1 MNLIYITSAL
11 NRAAFVFYILF
22 ALINIKNVYW
32 LFLYSTVVLAVL
44 SIRKIHKVMIFI
56 LILLPIAFLKDTQTA
71 VFLLAA
77 SIIFFRLFRDYNTL
91 MDYYFFKDFFI
102 TANKV
107 LGAATIIHIFI
118 YLEISSF
125 SSIASSFLIIYI
137 TTSILLLRVLR
148 VIEIEKDTT
157 LTKFNLILISSILVA
172 AISLSTPFIRNF
184 IFRTLYMVYYYL
196 TLSLAYIIAYLV
208 FGAMKIFKF
217 IFGSLKL
224 NLNLNNIPQNQ
235 SNTNNL
241 LNIANQ
247 NKSSLIEAI
256 FNSPY
261 VDLTIKVILFLVL
274 IKIILSIIKSIS
286 NSSIEHE
293 EYVEHK
299 EFIKIDRAKKTRRK
313 YDLNDEIEYVRYKY
327 QRFLK
332 SIRKDKI
339 IILPSDTSLDVNNK
353 IKGKTNFNING
364 IRELYIKAR
373 YGGIRVDKEIAN
385 KTFAEYKIKK

>member
-22 ALINIKNVYW
+22 ALININNIYW
-32 LFLYSTVVLAVL
+32 LFLYSSVVLAVL
-44 SIRKIHKVMIFI
+44 SINKINKIMLFIFI
-56 LILLPIAFLKDTQTA
+56 LLPTLFLKDTQPS

-77 SIIFFRLFRDYNTL
+77 SIIFLRLYRDYNTL
-91 MDYYFFKDFFI
+91 IDYYFFKDFFI

-107 LGAATIIHIFI
+107 LGVATIIHIFI

-137 TTSILLLRVLR
+137 TTSILLLRILR

-157 LTKFNLILISSILVA
+157 LTKFNLIFICSILVA

-184 IFRTLYMVYYYL
+184 IFRILYIVYYYL
-196 TLSLAYIIAYLV
+196 TLILAYTIAYIV
-208 FGAMKIFKF
+208 FGAIRLFKF
-217 IFGSLKL
+217 IFGDIKL

-235 SNTNNL
+235 SKTNDMLNL
-241 LNIANQ
+241 ANQ

-286 NSSIEHE
+286 KSSIERE
-293 EYVEHK
+293 EYIEHK
-299 EFIKIDRAKKTRRK
+299 EFIKIGKTKKPRRK
-313 YDLNDEIEYVRYKY
+313 YDLNDEIEYIRYKY

-332 SIRKDKI
+332 SIKKSKI
-339 IILPSDTSLDVNNK
+339 QIVPSDTSLDVNNK

-385 KTFAEYKIKK
+385 KTFAE